1 MIEIHG
7 PTYKYAG
14 EILDKPE
21 IIVVRDHHYSE
32 EDHCFHIQKL
42 LENSTSD
49 PYLHTLLF
57 DHVLIHD
64 DVLKDYNIILYPT
77 FIARE
82 ERDFNQQLI
91 EVDWNKRQCTFNF
104 MINKPR
110 KHREIL
116 LILIKHFQLTDYQ
129 YTLCW
134 KDTSIESAKISS
146 LSKKYKPIID
156 TTIVDIE
163 TKNYL
168 LGQENLLDKGLQ
180 FKHIKN
186 CENYQSFLQKKLF
199 EPSCISVITEP
210 AFFERESI
218 LTEKTIMS
226 IYSGTLPI
234 WVGGWRCADA
244 LRGFGFDVFDDIV
257 DHSYQDLEDPFDRCY
272 HAIECN
278 LNLLRD
284 FDLVH
289 EFIQNN
295 KSRFQHNLN
304 LLKNNVFQKT
314 VDQVKIDGI

>member
-14 EILDKPE
+14 EILDKPK
-21 IIVVRDHHYSE
+21 IIVVRDHHYDE
-32 EDHCFHIQKL
+32 IDHCFHIQKL
-42 LENSTSD
+42 LENSTCN
-49 PYLHTLLF
+49 PYLHTLIF

-82 ERDFNQQLI
+82 EREFNQQLI

-116 LILIKHFQLTDYQ
+116 LQLIKRFNLINYTHSLPWKHNDINSIPVTDY
-129 YTLCW
+129 
-134 KDTSIESAKISS
+134 KFGPE
-146 LSKKYKPIID
+146 
-156 TTIVDIE
+156 VVM
-163 TKNYL
+163 
-168 LGQENLLDKGLQ
+168 DKGIRNGS
-180 FKHIKN
+180 FKN
-186 CENYQSFLQKKLF
+186 AETYDKLLKTTVF

-244 LRGFGFDVFDDIV
+244 LRSFGFDVFDDIV
-257 DHSYQDLEDPFDRCY
+257 DHSYQDLDDPFDRCY
-272 HAIECN
+272 HAIERN

-289 EFIQNN
+289 KFIQNN
-295 KSRFQHNLN
+295 KSRFEHNLN

>member
-21 IIVVRDHHYSE
+21 IIVVRDHHYNE
-32 EDHCFHIQKL
+32 VDHCFHVKKL
-42 LENSTSD
+42 LENSTCD
-49 PYLHTLLF
+49 PYLHTLIF

-82 ERDFNQQLI
+82 EREFNQQLI

-116 LILIKHFQLTDYQ
+116 LQLIKRFNLINYTHSLPWKHNNINSIPVTDY
-129 YTLCW
+129 
-134 KDTSIESAKISS
+134 KFGPE
-146 LSKKYKPIID
+146 
-156 TTIVDIE
+156 VVM
-163 TKNYL
+163 
-168 LGQENLLDKGLQ
+168 DKGIRNGS
-180 FKHIKN
+180 FKN
-186 CENYQSFLQKKLF
+186 AETYDKLLKTTVF
-199 EPSCISVITEP
+199 EPSCISLITEP
-210 AFFERESI
+210 VFFERESI

-244 LRGFGFDVFDDIV
+244 LRSFGFDVFDDIV
-257 DHSYQDLEDPFDRCY
+257 DHSYQDLDDPFDRCY
-272 HAIECN
+272 HAIERN

-289 EFIQNN
+289 KFIQNN
-295 KSRFQHNLN
+295 KSRFEHNLN

-314 VDQVKIDGI
+314 VDQVKIDEI

>member
-14 EILDKPE
+14 EVLDKPE
-21 IIVVRDHHYSE
+21 IIVVRDHHYNE
-32 EDHCFHIQKL
+32 VDHCFHVKNL
-42 LENSTSD
+42 LENSTCD

-64 DVLKDYNIILYPT
+64 DVLKDYNIILYPAL
-77 FIARE
+77 IAKE
-82 ERDFNQQLI
+82 EREFNQQLI
-91 EVDWNKRQCTFNF
+91 EIDWNNRSCIFNF

-110 KHREIL
+110 THRKRL
-116 LILIKHFQLTDYQ
+116 LKLVEELNLTNYTYSLPWIENPFTSLPVTNYMIGTETQMLQGIRSGNIMNWQNYKQL
-129 YTLCW
+129 
-134 KDTSIESAKISS
+134 
-146 LSKKYKPIID
+146 
-156 TTIVDIE
+156 
-163 TKNYL
+163 
-168 LGQENLLDKGLQ
+168 
-180 FKHIKN
+180 
-186 CENYQSFLQKKLF
+186 LQKTVF
-199 EPSCISVITEP
+199 EPSCISLITEP
-210 AFFERESI
+210 VFFERESI

-244 LRGFGFDVFDDIV
+244 LRSFGFDVFDDIV
-257 DHSYQDLEDPFDRCY
+257 DHSYQDLDDPFDRCY

-289 EFIQNN
+289 KFIQNN
-295 KSRFQHNLN
+295 KSRFEHNLN
-304 LLKNNVFQKT
+304 LLKNNVFQKI

>member
-7 PTYKYAG
+7 PTYKYTG

-21 IIVVRDHHYSE
+21 IIVVRDHHYNE
-32 EDHCFHIQKL
+32 EDQCFHIQKL
-42 LENSTSD
+42 LENSTCD
-49 PYLHTLLF
+49 PHLHTLLF

-82 ERDFNQQLI
+82 EREFNQQLI

-116 LILIKHFQLTDYQ
+116 LQLIKRFNLINYTHSLPWKHNNINSIPVTDY
-129 YTLCW
+129 
-134 KDTSIESAKISS
+134 KFGPE
-146 LSKKYKPIID
+146 
-156 TTIVDIE
+156 VVM
-163 TKNYL
+163 
-168 LGQENLLDKGLQ
+168 DKGIRNGS
-180 FKHIKN
+180 FKN
-186 CENYQSFLQKKLF
+186 AETYNKLLKTTVF
-199 EPSCISVITEP
+199 EPSCISLITEP
-210 AFFERESI
+210 VFFERESI

-244 LRGFGFDVFDDIV
+244 LRSFGFDVFDDIV
-257 DHSYQDLEDPFDRCY
+257 DHSYQDLDDPFDRCY
-272 HAIECN
+272 HAIERN

-289 EFIQNN
+289 KFIQNN
-295 KSRFQHNLN
+295 KSRFEHNLN

>member
-1 MIEIHG
+1 MIEVHG

-21 IIVVRDHHYSE
+21 IIVVRDHHHSE
-32 EDHCFHIQKL
+32 EDYCFHIQKL
-42 LENSTSD
+42 LENSTCD
-49 PYLHTLLF
+49 PHLHTLLF

-82 ERDFNQQLI
+82 EREFNQQLI

-116 LILIKHFQLTDYQ
+116 LQLIKRFNLINYTHSLPWKHNNINSIPVTDY
-129 YTLCW
+129 
-134 KDTSIESAKISS
+134 KFGPE
-146 LSKKYKPIID
+146 
-156 TTIVDIE
+156 VVM
-163 TKNYL
+163 
-168 LGQENLLDKGLQ
+168 DKG
-180 FKHIKN
+180 IKN
-186 CENYQSFLQKKLF
+186 GSFKNAETYDKLLKTTVF
-199 EPSCISVITEP
+199 EPSCISLITEP
-210 AFFERESI
+210 VFFERESI

-226 IYSGTLPI
+226 VYSGTLLI

-244 LRGFGFDVFDDIV
+244 LRSFGFDVFDDIV
-257 DHSYQDLEDPFDRCY
+257 DHSYQDLDDPFDRCY
-272 HAIECN
+272 HAIERN

-289 EFIQNN
+289 KFIQNN
-295 KSRFQHNLN
+295 KSRFEHNLN

-314 VDQVKIDGI
+314 VDQVKIDEI

>member
-21 IIVVRDHHYSE
+21 IIVVRDHHYNE
-32 EDHCFHIQKL
+32 VDHCFHVKNL
-42 LENSTSD
+42 LENSTCD

-64 DVLKDYNIILYPT
+64 DILKDYNIILYPT

-82 ERDFNQQLI
+82 EREFNQQLI

-116 LILIKHFQLTDYQ
+116 LQLIKRFNLINYTHSLPWKHNNINSIPVTDY
-129 YTLCW
+129 
-134 KDTSIESAKISS
+134 KFGPE
-146 LSKKYKPIID
+146 
-156 TTIVDIE
+156 VVM
-163 TKNYL
+163 
-168 LGQENLLDKGLQ
+168 DKGIRNGS
-180 FKHIKN
+180 FKN
-186 CENYQSFLQKKLF
+186 AETYDKLLKTTVF
-199 EPSCISVITEP
+199 EPSCISLITEP
-210 AFFERESI
+210 VFFERESI

-244 LRGFGFDVFDDIV
+244 LRSFGFDVFDDIV
-257 DHSYQDLEDPFDRCY
+257 DHSYQDLDDPFDRCY
-272 HAIECN
+272 HAIERN

-289 EFIQNN
+289 KFIQNN
-295 KSRFQHNLN
+295 KSRFEHNLN
-304 LLKNNVFQKT
+304 LLKNNVFQKI

>member
-7 PTYKYAG
+7 PTYKYKG

-32 EDHCFHIQKL
+32 IDYCFHIQKL
-42 LENSTSD
+42 LENSTCD
-49 PYLHTLLF
+49 PHLHTLLF

-82 ERDFNQQLI
+82 EREFNQQLI

-116 LILIKHFQLTDYQ
+116 LQLIKRFNLINYTHSLPWKHNDINSIPVTDY
-129 YTLCW
+129 
-134 KDTSIESAKISS
+134 KFGPE
-146 LSKKYKPIID
+146 
-156 TTIVDIE
+156 VVM
-163 TKNYL
+163 
-168 LGQENLLDKGLQ
+168 DKGIRNGS
-180 FKHIKN
+180 FKN
-186 CENYQSFLQKKLF
+186 AETYDKLLKTTVF

-244 LRGFGFDVFDDIV
+244 LRSFGFDVFDDIV
-257 DHSYQDLEDPFDRCY
+257 DHSYQDLDDPFDRCY

-295 KSRFQHNLN
+295 KSRFEHNLN